1 MTKDDHIRQIKHN
14 IACYLNDPS
23 KNKKMLFLDTETTG
37 LDDKAQ
43 AVSLAIVDEDCTVI
57 VNTRL
62 NVTVPISSGAFKVHK
77 IKQSDLVDCPYFT
90 DIQDDVKNLLNGR
103 KVGIYNAE
111 FDSRILSQSATIPMD
126 NYTSIC
132 VMENAMFCLGL
143 SHWPKLTYACSELG
157 VSLTQAHDALSD
169 AIATVH
175 VWKKL

>member
-23 KNKKMLFLDTETTG
+23 KKAKMVFLDTETTG

-43 AVSLAIVDEDCTVI
+43 AVSLAIVDEDLTVI

-62 NVTVPISSGAFKVHK
+62 NVTVPISSDAFKVHK
-77 IKQSDLVDCPYFT
+77 IKQSDLLDCPYFT
-90 DIQDDVKNLLNGR
+90 DIQDDIKNLLNGR
-103 KVGIYNAE
+103 EVGIYNAQ

-132 VMENAMFCLGL
+132 VMQNAMYCLGL
-143 SHWPKLTYACSELG
+143 SRWPKLTYVCNELDIP
-157 VSLTQAHDALSD
+157 LTQAHDALSD

-175 VWKKL
+175 VWKKI